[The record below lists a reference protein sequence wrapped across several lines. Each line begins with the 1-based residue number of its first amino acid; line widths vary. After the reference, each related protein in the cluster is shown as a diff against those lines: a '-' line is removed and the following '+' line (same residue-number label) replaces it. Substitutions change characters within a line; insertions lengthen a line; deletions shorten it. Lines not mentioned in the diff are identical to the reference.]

1 MSRFSW
7 RQRAM
12 TSICFVGLHATVA
25 WTQPLSPSAA
35 VFPLVIARGESV
47 RRASCSLIARRDL
60 PGFTLLYFAT
70 AARLFEARSGDAP
83 ITSVTIARSAGAV
96 AVSPDDVIVATG
108 VAADI
113 GLLRAV
119 VASERAPSDD
129 QLRSTGGRRGI
140 HDRAGAWQQPD
151 LAGRRLHGRRGDQRR
166 PCVRRRHRVRA
177 RRDAGCLPLRR
188 GAPVS
193 RSPRSR
199 HVHRIG
205 LGGRAALSGRVDTL

>member
-12 TSICFVGLHATVA
+12 TSISFVALHATLA

-35 VFPLVIARGESV
+35 VVPLVIARGESV
-47 RRASCSLIARRDL
+47 TRASCSLIARRDL

-119 VASERAPSDD
+119 VASERAHPLTISFDPPAAGAVFTIVPAHD
-129 QLRSTGGRRGI
+129 SGRTSPDGGCMGAVAISAGRAFGVVTECAPGATLVVSPYAAARRFLDRHVRDMFTGSASTG
-140 HDRAGAWQQPD
+140 
-151 LAGRRLHGRRGDQRR
+151 
-166 PCVRRRHRVRA
+166 
-177 RRDAGCLPLRR
+177 
-188 GAPVS
+188 AP
-193 RSPRSR
+193 R
-199 HVHRIG
+199 
-205 LGGRAALSGRVDTL
+205 